1 MAKRTVQIQGSEVV
15 DSGTIDLDLEDV
27 RQADGSRLTEDGA
40 AELAQEVLRR
50 VGRGRP
56 SLTSPGRRSPQL
68 RVSIPQQTQTKL
80 RQRADA
86 EHRTVSEVAR
96 EALERY
102 LAS

>member
-1 MAKRTVQIQGSEVV
+1 MAKRTVHIRDSETV
-15 DSGTIDLDLEDV
+15 DGGAIDLDAEDV
-27 RQADGSRLTEDGA
+27 RLADGSRLTEDRA
-40 AELAQEVLRR
+40 AELAQEVLHR

-56 SLTSPGRRSPQL
+56 SLTAPGQHSPQL
-68 RVSIPQQTQTKL
+68 RVSIPQQVHAEL

-86 EHRTVSEVAR
+86 EHRTVSDVAR